1 MPQQPTSLTVP
12 EIPDIDLPVGVA
24 MVGGA
29 LLGSLAGF
37 LLLTARGARVRQD
50 LALTVER
57 LLGGLDTT
65 LTSVVSAT
73 QRLEETRRAFS
84 GRPATTPAARWAG
97 SDRI

>member
-12 EIPDIDLPVGVA
+12 EIPDIDLPIGVA

-37 LLLTARGARVRQD
+37 LFLTARGSRVRQD
-50 LALTVER
+50 LAFTVER

-73 QRLEETRRAFS
+73 QRLEETRRAFA